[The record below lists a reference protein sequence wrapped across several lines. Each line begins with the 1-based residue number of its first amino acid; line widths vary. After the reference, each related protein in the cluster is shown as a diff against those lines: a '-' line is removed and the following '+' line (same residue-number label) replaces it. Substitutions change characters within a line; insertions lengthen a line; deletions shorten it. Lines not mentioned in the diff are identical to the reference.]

1 MKSPEWFLNVVP
13 SGLKCDRVRLS
24 QLALVTQSPAINFD
38 FWFKDTK
45 KNKKHF
51 PK

>member
-38 FWFKDTK
+38 LWFKDTK